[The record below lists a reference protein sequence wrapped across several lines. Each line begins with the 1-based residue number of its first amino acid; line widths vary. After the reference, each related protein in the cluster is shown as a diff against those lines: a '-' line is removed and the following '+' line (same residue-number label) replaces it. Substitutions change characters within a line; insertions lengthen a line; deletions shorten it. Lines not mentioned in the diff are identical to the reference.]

1 MRESLKTCSKNILIT
16 KESQSKNVLSTSASA
31 TREETKFW
39 SKLDLSSFRLKAD
52 IKKLNR
58 IIMVPILHRKYVE
71 DVQKAKKAKKA
82 SSESHSKIEP
92 DLDVYEMPKITEEQA
107 LAMGII
113 KRGANFTIQNEVVR
127 ELKENSRNCQNLLQK
142 YKSAQSSRNIKTSQ
156 SRLGMLT
163 SRESILRPNTGLG
176 LVSETTVPSDT
187 GKRRNLSRASQ
198 NEG

>member
-39 SKLDLSSFRLKAD
+39 SKLDLSPFRLKAD

-71 DVQKAKKAKKA
+71 DVQKAKKA

>member
-1 MRESLKTCSKNILIT
+1 
-16 KESQSKNVLSTSASA
+16 
-31 TREETKFW
+31 
-39 SKLDLSSFRLKAD
+39 
-52 IKKLNR
+52 
-58 IIMVPILHRKYVE
+58 MVPILHRKYVE